1 MSAAST
7 WRQLRAA
14 VTERLSL
21 GGIDAAGA
29 EARWLCEEASGY
41 ASAEWPEVEQQRP
54 SDRSVVLLD
63 SMVTRRLAGE
73 PLQYVI
79 GSWSFRGLDLMV
91 DRRVLIPR
99 PETEWVVEVALQE
112 AVRLGLRRG
121 PNGAFDASEPRHF
134 AADLGTGS
142 GAIALALEAELPE
155 AEVWATDVS
164 EDALA
169 VARAN
174 LAGCVARRVRTVQG
188 SWFEALPTS
197 LRGRLDL
204 VVTNPPYVS
213 EPEVAALPPVVA
225 DHEPRGALVSGPTGL
240 EALNEIISTS
250 VGWLTGESVLV
261 CEIAP
266 RLAPDVIALARSVG
280 FAEAL
285 VREDLAGRDRV
296 LVARWKS

>member
-1 MSAAST
+1 
-7 WRQLRAA
+7 
-14 VTERLSL
+14 
-21 GGIDAAGA
+21 
-29 EARWLCEEASGY
+29 
-41 ASAEWPEVEQQRP
+41 
-54 SDRSVVLLD
+54 
-63 SMVTRRLAGE
+63 MVTRRLAGE

-79 GSWSFRGLDLMV
+79 GSWSFRSLDLLV

-112 AVRLGLRRG
+112 AVRIGLRRG
-121 PNGAFDASEPRHF
+121 PSGAFDASEPRHF

-142 GAIALALEAELPE
+142 GAIALALESELPE

-174 LAGCVARRVRTVQG
+174 LAGCAARRVRTVQG
-188 SWFEALPTS
+188 SWFEALPAS

-213 EPEVAALPPVVA
+213 EPEFASLPPEVA
-225 DHEPRGALVSGPTGL
+225 DHEPRRALVSGPTGL

-250 VGWLTGESVLV
+250 VGWLAGESVLV

-266 RLAPDVIALARSVG
+266 RLASDVIALARTVG

-296 LVARWKS
+296 LVARRGGRDYAVSAASRRRVLCGTVQEGAVHRDPEGLGERVEGDRAERGDRYERREQRDHGDVGQR